1 VRLSGKKILVTGG
14 AGFIGSNLCE
24 YFLESNQVVCLDN
37 LSTGNESN
45 LANFRN
51 HPNFTFIQGDI
62 RDLEACKIAAKGC
75 DVILHQAA
83 LGSVP
88 RSIADPIST
97 NDNNINGF
105 LNVLQAARE
114 ENVKRIVY
122 AGSSST
128 YGDHPDLPKV
138 EDKIGKQL
146 SPYAITKYV
155 NELYAG
161 VYHKIF
167 GMEIIGLR
175 YFNVFGKNQNPDGAY
190 AAAIPKFI
198 RAFLRGE
205 KLTVFGD
212 GTQSR
217 DFTYIKNV
225 IQVNEKAVLC
235 NNPAALGESFNVAY
249 GQATTLNE
257 LLEVLAELI
266 GDRHEL
272 LKLVTYTEKRLG
284 DVEHS
289 LADISKAQNML
300 DYAPTHDLKAGLSE
314 AIQWYKESLK
324 STT

>member
-1 VRLSGKKILVTGG
+1 MRLSGKKILITGG

-24 YFLESNQVVCLDN
+24 YFLEANRVICLDN
-37 LSTGNESN
+37 LSTGKQSN
-45 LANFRN
+45 LTNLIN
-51 HPNFTFIQGDI
+51 HPNFTFIQDDI
-62 RDLEACKIAAKGC
+62 RNLNACRAAAKGC
-75 DVILHQAA
+75 DFILHQAA

-114 ENVKRIVY
+114 EGVKRVVY

-138 EDKIGKQL
+138 EDKIGRQL

-161 VYHKIF
+161 VYHKVF
-167 GMEIIGLR
+167 DMEIIGLR

-205 KLTVFGD
+205 EVTVYGD

-225 IQVNEKAVLC
+225 IQANEKAILC
-235 NNPAALGESFNVAY
+235 DNPHALGEPFNVAY
-249 GQATTLNE
+249 GEATTLNE

-266 GDRHEL
+266 GNKDEL
-272 LKLVTYTEKRLG
+272 LKWVKYTEKRLG

-289 LADISKAQNML
+289 LADISKAKNIL
-300 DYAPTHDLKAGLSE
+300 HYNPTHNLKAGLKE
-314 AIQWYKESLK
+314 AIQWYKENLNA
-324 STT
+324 

>member
-1 VRLSGKKILVTGG
+1 VQLSGKKILITGG

-24 YFLESNQVVCLDN
+24 HFLESNKVVCLDN
-37 LSTGNESN
+37 LSTGNERN

-51 HPNFTFIQGDI
+51 HPNFTFIKGDI
-62 RDLEACKIAAKGC
+62 RDLNICRIATEGC

-105 LNVLQAARE
+105 LNVLQAAKE
-114 ENVKRIVY
+114 QGIKRIIY

-205 KLTVFGD
+205 KVTVYGD

-225 IQVNEKAVLC
+225 VQANEKAILC
-235 NNPAALGESFNVAY
+235 DNPLALGEPYNVAY
-249 GQATTLNE
+249 GEATTLNE
-257 LLEVLAELI
+257 LLETLAELI
-266 GDRHEL
+266 GNKEEL
-272 LKLVTYTEKRLG
+272 LKLVHYTDKRL
-284 DVEHS
+284 
-289 LADISKAQNML
+289 
-300 DYAPTHDLKAGLSE
+300 
-314 AIQWYKESLK
+314 
-324 STT
+324 